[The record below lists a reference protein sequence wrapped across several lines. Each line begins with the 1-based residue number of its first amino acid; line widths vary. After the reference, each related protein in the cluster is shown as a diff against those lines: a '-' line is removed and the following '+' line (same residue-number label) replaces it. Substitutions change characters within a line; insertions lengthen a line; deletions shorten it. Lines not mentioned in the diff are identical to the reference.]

1 MVTRTIRT
9 VNRNISTCETSNSS
23 SEPLVGRPQH
33 CSSYVDVREVITEST
48 EYSITAEIVGDL
60 DSHLSYVP
68 DIDRA
73 VTVPPSNVSTAV
85 QDENP
90 TEREVHIKTNALS
103 LPYPFPHQR
112 TDIDLP
118 HTVSSSLIPMDN
130 LMDDTRNTNHDV
142 VPANEYERTLV
153 YELPSQRNT
162 QQDDITND
170 YARCVP
176 MENFEVRVPNTRF
189 VDPRDE
195 MMAEYQQAADPR
207 DKMMEE
213 YLQRQY
219 NDYDNVYKTGPTR
232 RLTSAD
238 PSPSLDDVHSAGHV
252 ARGDTEHNS
261 ASCALVSPQ
270 PRRGRNPDR
279 RNKNRRGRHRNQRRS
294 RPATWFL
301 QLEGACFA
309 SVCLR
314 WIKFGY
320 RRQHLKHNPG
330 PLICHTAP
338 LLRLQGL
345 AHWSRLFY
353 SLLHNLMDFY
363 RLGGDIDKLLHKIQE
378 SGCCDM
384 FPEKPTWSRAHVAC
398 LLKFTRNY
406 TDFRVQQQRIVE
418 VHDVT
423 WNKPN
428 SVLVLAYKPI
438 FDKFICAEA
447 LEYLQTD
454 RSY

>member
-9 VNRNISTCETSNSS
+9 VNRNISTCETLNST

-103 LPYPFPHQR
+103 LPYPFPNQR
-112 TDIDLP
+112 ADITLP
-118 HTVSSSLIPMDN
+118 HTVSSSLSPMDN
-130 LMDDTRNTNHDV
+130 LMDNQRNTNYDV
-142 VPANEYERTLV
+142 APANEYERTLM
-153 YELPSQRNT
+153 YEIPSQRNT

-170 YARCVP
+170 YANCIS
-176 MENFEVRVPNTRF
+176 MENFEVCVPNT
-189 VDPRDE
+189 
-195 MMAEYQQAADPR
+195 QAADPR

-232 RLTSAD
+232 RLTPAD
-238 PSPSLDDVHSAGHV
+238 PSPFLDDVHSAGHV
-252 ARGDTEHNS
+252 ARGDIDRNNVTR
-261 ASCALVSPQ
+261 ALISPQ
-270 PRRGRNPDR
+270 PRRVRNPDR

-301 QLEGACFA
+301 QLEGACFS

-447 LEYLQTD
+447 LAYIQSD

>member
-9 VNRNISTCETSNSS
+9 VNRNISTCENSNSS

-60 DSHLSYVP
+60 DSHLSYAH
-68 DIDRA
+68 DTDKT
-73 VTVPPSNVSTAV
+73 VTVPPSNASTAV

-90 TEREVHIKTNALS
+90 TDIEFHTNTDALRI
-103 LPYPFPHQR
+103 PYPFPNLR
-112 TDIDLP
+112 TDINSP
-118 HTVSSSLIPMDN
+118 HSVSSAFSTMDG
-130 LMDDTRNTNHDV
+130 LMTDQRYIHHDV
-142 VPANEYERTLV
+142 DPDDKYERTLM
-153 YELPSQRNT
+153 YEMPSQRNT
-162 QQDDITND
+162 QLDDITDD
-170 YARCVP
+170 YADCTP
-176 MENFEVRVPNTRF
+176 MENFEVCVPNS
-189 VDPRDE
+189 
-195 MMAEYQQAADPR
+195 QAAFRVDPR
-207 DKMMEE
+207 DKMMDE
-213 YLQRQY
+213 YLQRQRA
-219 NDYDNVYKTGPTR
+219 DFCSVYATGAIRRPTPA
-232 RLTSAD
+232 S
-238 PSPSLDDVHSAGHV
+238 PSPSLDDVQSASHL
-252 ARGDTEHNS
+252 ARGDTDRNNES
-261 ASCALVSPQ
+261 RSLIAPQ
-270 PRRGRNPDR
+270 PRNVRNPEPR
-279 RNKNRRGRHRNQRRS
+279 KLRNKNRRGRHRNQRRS

-301 QLEGACFA
+301 QLEGACF
-309 SVCLR
+309 SPVCLR
-314 WIKFGY
+314 WIKFGF

-363 RLGGDIDKLLHKIQE
+363 RLRGDIDKLLQKIKD

-384 FPEKPTWSRAHVAC
+384 YPVKPTWSKAHEAC

-406 TDFRVQQQRIVE
+406 PDFRIQQQRIVE
-418 VHDVT
+418 VDDIT

-438 FDKFICAEA
+438 FDKFVCAEA
-447 LEYLQTD
+447 MAYIQTD